1 MNSEGMRYCTGMS
14 DAIQIEP
21 STGFCRYFPRAISGK
36 CRAASIQPKM
46 TANADDKI

>member
-21 STGFCRYFPRAISGK
+21 STGFCRYFPRAISREMPGRVDPAENDSQ
-36 CRAASIQPKM
+36 CR
-46 TANADDKI
+46 